1 MIFSEHK
8 MNGNSFVRLWTKAL
22 NRRKKDNIEKLSHK
36 RNIYFCCGKQDVENS
51 VLFSFMFTART
62 SIKETYDL
70 KYKRL
75 NRLSNSC
82 LFYIC
87 REELFKRHPM
97 LHPYL
102 KRDIAIATGSAI
114 EL

>member
-51 VLFSFMFTART
+51 VLFSFMFNART
-62 SIKETYDL
+62 PIKD
-70 KYKRL
+70 KRL